1 MSAHLTDEEQ
11 LEALKRWWK
20 ENGSSTV
27 ASIAIALAGYF
38 GWQYWQTSQQ
48 TQAEAASAV
57 YQQMLEASDIKAGE
71 SISDESLATESHL
84 AGVLKSDFGGSFYAQ
99 QAALLLA
106 KRAVDKN
113 SLDKAAEELTWVLAK
128 NPEESVLALT
138 HLRLAKVRYAQT
150 KYEDALSEL
159 SAVDAGVFAS
169 VYAELKGDISLA
181 QGDQQSARASYQL
194 ALTSLLDA
202 ERARATLLQMKVNDL
217 KTAPVNVYEK
227 TEAGA
232 ETTDTSPSETNE
244 EPVATPAAESTT
256 PGEDA

>member
-57 YQQMLEASDIKAGE
+57 YQQMIEASDVNAGE
-71 SISDESLATESHL
+71 TVSDESLATESHL
-84 AGVLKSDFGGSFYAQ
+84 AGVLKSDFSGSFYAQ

-106 KRAVDKN
+106 KRAVEEN
-113 SLDKAAEELTWVLAK
+113 SLDGAAEELQWVLDQ
-128 NPEESVLALT
+128 NPEASVAALT
-138 HLRLAKVRYAQT
+138 HLRLAKVRYAQAS
-150 KYEDALSEL
+150 YDEALSEL
-159 SAVDAGVFAS
+159 GAVEPGAFAS
-169 VYAELKGDISLA
+169 VYAELKGDILLA
-181 QGDQQSARASYQL
+181 QGDQQAARASYQL

-202 ERARATLLQMKVNDL
+202 ERGRSTLLQMKLNDL
-217 KTAPVNVYEK
+217 KSAPLNV
-227 TEAGA
+227 A
-232 ETTDTSPSETNE
+232 
-244 EPVATPAAESTT
+244 EPVDAPAAETSNQ
-256 PGEDA
+256 GEDA